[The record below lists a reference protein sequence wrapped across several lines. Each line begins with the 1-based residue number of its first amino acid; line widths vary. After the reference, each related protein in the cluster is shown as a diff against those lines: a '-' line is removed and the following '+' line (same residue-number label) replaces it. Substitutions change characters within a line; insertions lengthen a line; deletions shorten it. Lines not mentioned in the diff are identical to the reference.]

1 MNAYSH
7 KNELNNKFKY
17 KTMFEYEEPM
27 AIWIELFEF
36 IYWFK
41 YYETVLREF
50 MITSYDNFHNFLNI
64 AYINNL

>member
-1 MNAYSH
+1 
-7 KNELNNKFKY
+7 
-17 KTMFEYEEPM
+17 MFEYEEPM